1 MSRDCVVLV
10 HSSES
15 RPSLGSRA
23 AQPQYRAHGLGGGST
38 SSSDLAI
45 DRGRHRRGRH
55 RRGRRRGR
63 GRWLD
68 GEATVTNQQARG
80 IQLRG
85 LHRLQH
91 ELREMLLGE
100 KGEESVVTCRAALT
114 LFGTVPSMYFFLGRT
129 LAPGP
134 CPTTRCTRAGN
145 QRSWGTSGSGW

>member
-1 MSRDCVVLV
+1 MVLV
-10 HSSES
+10 HSSEP

-23 AQPQYRAHGLGGGST
+23 AQPQRRADGLGGGS
-38 SSSDLAI
+38 SSSDLTV
-45 DRGRHRRGRH
+45 DRGRHRGH
-55 RRGRRRGR
+55 E
-63 GRWLD
+63 RWLD